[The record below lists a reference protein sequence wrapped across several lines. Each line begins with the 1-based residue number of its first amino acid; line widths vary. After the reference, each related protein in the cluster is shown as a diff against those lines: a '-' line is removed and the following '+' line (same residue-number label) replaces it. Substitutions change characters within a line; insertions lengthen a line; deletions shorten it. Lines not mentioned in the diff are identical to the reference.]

1 MFKGPGLLTLK
12 YFIKVFFSALILF
25 STEAWAFFEFSGYV
39 ADPLNVT
46 SGNANPTYNFT
57 VSFRA
62 YCDSGCEGQDYRL
75 ALSDSDPGSQSP
87 SSNVPDSYQ
96 ADELSEFLISAQYSQ
111 NGNQGSLVPGEW
123 THSDSSS
130 SFYQT
135 TTNGTVTGSF
145 TFTFN
150 QNRLLQLE
158 AGTYD
163 FSFYIAGEDM
173 YNTRHLDSIL
183 VTIPIVVPE
192 FVQISGLEDVALDA
206 NDLSGNNLDAD
217 FGACVFSNTGEVSI
231 DFDSSS
237 NPGDDFMLS
246 KQGQCVNASDCVN
259 YRMRIRTPSESWTT
273 YRRQGQRPNR
283 GWTAST
289 QQDCGGQD
297 NMTLRVRI
305 KGNDLDNIDSGVYSD
320 TMTVTIRAQ

>member
-1 MFKGPGLLTLK
+1 M
-12 YFIKVFFSALILF
+12 
-25 STEAWAFFEFSGYV
+25 
-39 ADPLNVT
+39 
-46 SGNANPTYNFT
+46 
-57 VSFRA
+57 
-62 YCDSGCEGQDYRL
+62 

-96 ADELSEFLISAQYSQ
+96 ADELTEFLVSVQYSQ
-111 NGNQGSLVPGEW
+111 GGNQGSLIPGEW
-123 THSDSSS
+123 THSESSS
-130 SFYQT
+130 SFFET

-150 QNRLLQLE
+150 QNRLKQLE

-163 FSFYIAGEDM
+163 FSFYVAGEDM

-206 NDLSGNNLDAD
+206 DDLSGNNLDAQ
-217 FGACVFSNTGEVSI
+217 FGVCIFSNTGGVSI
-231 DFDSSS
+231 DFDGSSD
-237 NPGDDFMLS
+237 PGNNFMLS

-259 YRMRIRTPSESWTT
+259 YRMRVRTPDESWLT

-283 GWTAST
+283 VWTAST
-289 QQDCGGQD
+289 EQDCEGQD

-305 KGNDLDNIDSGVYSD
+305 KAEDLDNIDSGVYSD
-320 TMTVTIRAQ
+320 TMTVTVRAQ